1 MSPRKERCT
10 APLRTA
16 PHRTALTL
24 VSTGAGHLPAAP
36 PARYKRERGA
46 EGTSRFKRALL
57 MLWPVGSCVAVTR
70 GTSRLLV
77 CWSSC
82 RKEGWCSPQS
92 SCCGEE
98 SLASVMAQVRRACMS
113 RGWRTLRPR
122 RRGPRALRP
131 GELPTRR
138 AALTRN
144 PTRPALRRRQNPS
157 ERAPAARP
165 DAVWLQQR
173 LGECQIFVEGVQRA
187 RGRLV

>member
-1 MSPRKERCT
+1 MY
-10 APLRTA
+10 RTA
-16 PHRTALTL
+16 PHRTAPHRADTR
-24 VSTGAGHLPAAP
+24 VDGCWP
-36 PARYKRERGA
+36 PAGGGTTSEIQEREREA
-46 EGTSRFKRALL
+46 EGKDSSRGPL
-57 MLWPVGSCVAVTR
+57 MLVGSCVAVTR
-70 GTSRLLV
+70 DFLV
-77 CWSSC
+77 IQQCPGSFGGA
-82 RKEGWCSPQS
+82 RHTRS

-98 SLASVMAQVRRACMS
+98 SLASVMAQVRRACMA

-173 LGECQIFVEGVQRA
+173 LGECQATDEGVH
-187 RGRLV
+187 

>member
-1 MSPRKERCT
+1 
-10 APLRTA
+10 
-16 PHRTALTL
+16 
-24 VSTGAGHLPAAP
+24 
-36 PARYKRERGA
+36 
-46 EGTSRFKRALL
+46 

-173 LGECQIFVEGVQRA
+173 LGECQATDEGVQRA
-187 RGRLV
+187 RGGVQTNRQTSRDLQRVISQPSPPAASGARGSALAGST